1 MLPLLEL
8 QLQGPLTGTLLPTI
22 TVCCRQLTQLQLQPS
37 DPRWRLPSEL
47 SQLTSLRELNIKG
60 GLLCD
65 VPDDT
70 LSMFSSF
77 GQLTK
82 LDAASLG
89 RKVSPY
95 LSHTLATSPLHVV
108 S

>member
-1 MLPLLEL
+1 
-8 QLQGPLTGTLLPTI
+8 
-22 TVCCRQLTQLQLQPS
+22 
-37 DPRWRLPSEL
+37 
-47 SQLTSLRELNIKG
+47 LRELNIKG